1 MAINKE
7 EKIKNVVFRIINDS
21 PEHTVFFLGDFAA
34 ITSLETI
41 RKVLAQACEA
51 KILSRVAHGIY
62 VKPMKSRF
70 GDVPVPVENI
80 ANAVAQRDH
89 VEILP
94 SGSTAANILG
104 LSTQIPMVLSYITTG
119 SSRTI
124 NIGNRALL
132 FRHAAPRNF
141 AYKGS
146 SVPLVVQ
153 AFKELGEM
161 NIGDNE
167 LSKVSEFLSKAKDKD
182 VHSSDILI
190 APMWIQNK
198 IKNLIMAD

>member
-104 LSTQIPMVLSYITTG
+104 LSTQIPMVLSYITTS

-124 NIGNRALL
+124 NMGNRALL

-153 AFKELGEM
+153 AFKELGKM

-167 LSKVSEFLSKAKDKD
+167 LS
-182 VHSSDILI
+182 
-190 APMWIQNK
+190 
-198 IKNLIMAD
+198 